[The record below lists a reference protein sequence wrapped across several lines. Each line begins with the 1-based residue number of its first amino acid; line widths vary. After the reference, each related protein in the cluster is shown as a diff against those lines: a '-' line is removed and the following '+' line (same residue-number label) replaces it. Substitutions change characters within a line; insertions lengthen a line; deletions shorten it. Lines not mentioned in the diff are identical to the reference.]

1 MEGEVV
7 PSVAWRTKVSQR
19 KAPGAMS
26 AIALLVSPVRPRVD
40 FIWGA
45 FCSAMSILLE
55 SEVRLADRGGIAAGH
70 SLQVGSSRM
79 FGAR

>member
-1 MEGEVV
+1 MPNHMEGEVV

-45 FCSAMSILLE
+45 FCSAMSILLC
-55 SEVRLADRGGIAAGH
+55 GAAIVT
-70 SLQVGSSRM
+70 VGE
-79 FGAR
+79 